1 MEEEKPIENDIQ
13 NASQSEMV
21 SERTK
26 NVETTSEG
34 VLDQMNDEETVCGE
48 ESNTDAVSVS
58 DDVNAVDADGTDDF
72 GTESSKSEEKDG
84 TETNNDDTSEDA
96 YLGCFTVGQNP
107 DDEFDIK
114 VGVIPNSEVKPT
126 KEQMK
131 LYNEQEAACSIIKSL
146 DNTDKA
152 IKLKY
157 FSKLLTLTQA
167 GLVGISP
174 ETELAL
180 DSLERLKEEIVIVEG
195 KTIKNRY
202 MARLGLYAGIGIV
215 VFAILCAVFTY
226 CCACQTLRAISFL
239 GIGTMIGTWVS
250 FGARKFEMKF
260 EELSVIEK
268 DMMEPVI
275 RLVFIFLSAVIF
287 MFFMITGIIEIKVG
301 SLDTKEILNDYRVP
315 LIIGMVCGLVESKIG
330 IKVHKQA
337 TTIIGE

>member
-1 MEEEKPIENDIQ
+1 MGEEKPIEIDTQ
-13 NASQSEMV
+13 NANQSEMV

-26 NVETTSEG
+26 KAETPSEG
-34 VLDQMNDEETVCGE
+34 TLDQMNNEESVCGE
-48 ESNTDAVSVS
+48 ESNTDVVSVS
-58 DDVNAVDADGTDDF
+58 DDVNAANSDRTDDS
-72 GTESSKSEEKDG
+72 GTESKDS
-84 TETNNDDTSEDA
+84 TEITEADKGDTSEDS
-96 YLGCFTVGQNP
+96 YLGCFTVQQNP

-126 KEQMK
+126 KEQIK

-146 DNTDKA
+146 DNTDTA
-152 IKLKY
+152 IKKKY

-287 MFFMITGIIEIKVG
+287 LFFMITGIIEIKVG

-315 LIIGMVCGLVESKIG
+315 LIIGVVCGLVESKIG
-330 IKVHKQA
+330 IKVHKKA